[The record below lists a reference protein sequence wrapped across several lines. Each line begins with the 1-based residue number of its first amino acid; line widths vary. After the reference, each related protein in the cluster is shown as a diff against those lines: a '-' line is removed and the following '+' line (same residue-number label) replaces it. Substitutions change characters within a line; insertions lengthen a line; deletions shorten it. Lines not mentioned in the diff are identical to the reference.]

1 MKSNVDL
8 IENRDFRVVRGR
20 GINILGIE
28 DVLNRMLNGFSDF
41 GIGCFYGKNLEF
53 EFNKNEVFLIGN
65 VNDREEK
72 KFFIFCEE
80 NKVCVRCGD
89 ELKERW
95 DKVSIELCNKC
106 YEMLDVEYKNKKIIR
121 ELFFRDRDVNI
132 ELF

>member
-8 IENRDFRVVRGR
+8 TENRDFRAVRGR

-28 DVLNRMLNGFSDF
+28 DAPNRMLNGFSDF
-41 GIGCFYGKNLEF
+41 GIGRLYGKNLEF
-53 EFNKNEVFLIGN
+53 EFNKNEVFLTGN
-65 VNDREEK
+65 ANDREEK
-72 KFFIFCEE
+72 KFLILCEE

-89 ELKERW
+89 ELREGW
-95 DKVSIELCNKC
+95 DKVSIELCNEC

-132 ELF
+132 ELL